1 MARMVITTTTS
12 HRTVAQRLTDLLQNF
27 PAAAAGGVQWSTLAR
42 KYEER
47 HNMRLDLE
55 ALGYNS
61 PLAATTALLWEVLR
75 LVDSEDTDNPVVAV
89 EDSVALAPKP
99 GCVASWPSLYKA
111 LCSVIQEHGVVQ
123 EDNGERGILVSQLK
137 QLLQRHWHSTFDETT
152 FNYFTDE
159 GSFVKIK
166 KMKHLL
172 TALLRWRSQ
181 RVEWAEE
188 TKRGHNS
195 DLDKSMELE
204 LELVPSKRHNDLIL
218 RIGRPCLS
226 LRAEIVASLPCRTL
240 WSDATDNE
248 LDRASSS
255 PKSTAPSSASAAM
268 QEEMAALR
276 AANDDLRR
284 KNSALESHGSQSFRQ
299 AWACGAPLPKQQLQ
313 LPPMDFPEDLLDNP
327 FEPPPQVCSNFWG
340 SISPA
345 STAIQSSCFS
355 GSTEGTPLAGS
366 SCSHSGTATP
376 VPFGAGQAVALVPVS
391 WFAMGDRMEI
401 PSGLVQ
407 NACAMFERHTTI
419 PNWFAQ
425 Q

>member
-1 MARMVITTTTS
+1 MARMVITTTS
-12 HRTVAQRLTDLLQNF
+12 PRIVAQRMTDLLQNF

-47 HNMRLDLE
+47 HNTRLDLK
-55 ALGYNS
+55 ALGYDS

-89 EDSVALAPKP
+89 EDSMALAPKP

-111 LCSVIQEHGVVQ
+111 LCSTIQEHGVIQ

-137 QLLQRHWHSTFDETT
+137 QFLQRYWHSTFDETS

-181 RVEWAEE
+181 RVEWAKEA
-188 TKRGHNS
+188 KRGRSS
-195 DLDKSMELE
+195 DVDESMELE

-226 LRAEIVASLPCRTL
+226 LNSEIVASLPCRRTL

-248 LDRASSS
+248 LDGAPSS
-255 PKSTAPSSASAAM
+255 PKSTAPSSVSTAM

-276 AANDDLRR
+276 AANDELRR
-284 KNSALESHGSQSFRQ
+284 KNNALELHGSQNFPLV
-299 AWACGAPLPKQQLQ
+299 WACGAPLPKQQLQ
-313 LPPMDFPEDLLDNP
+313 LPPMDLPEDLLDNP

-345 STAIQSSCFS
+345 STAARSICFG

-407 NACAMFERHTTI
+407 NTCTMFERHTTI